1 MHKINVNKIGLLLA
15 FLALS
20 GCSSR
25 SIKPNT
31 KEVKISREEPSG
43 KCRELGVIEGTTM
56 TAHGSQDEAVEDLK
70 REAANKGA
78 NYVWVK
84 QFSSYGTAVTG
95 RAYECP

>member
-1 MHKINVNKIGLLLA
+1 MPKLILFFAVLTL
-15 FLALS
+15 F

-25 SIKPNT
+25 SIKPDIN
-31 KEVKISREEPSG
+31 EVKVSRDEPSS
-43 KCRELGVIEGTTM
+43 KCKEMGTIEGTTR
-56 TAHGSQDEAVEDLK
+56 TAKGSQDEAIEDLK
-70 REAANKGA
+70 HEAANKGA